1 MNKFLAVLL
10 IGFSLISVP
19 SWAADSDEGLDA
31 YNSGDFETAF
41 REWTQLAEKGS
52 ALAQFNL
59 GQMYRTGQG
68 VPLDKVYA
76 HMWWKIA
83 SSNGSE
89 TAAGNRDTI
98 SEMMTPSQLEK
109 AQDLT
114 RECVAKDY
122 KGC

>member
-1 MNKFLAVLL
+1 MNKFLTTLL
-10 IGFSLISVP
+10 IGFSLISFP
-19 SWAADSDEGLDA
+19 SWSADYDKGLAAYEISDFD
-31 YNSGDFETAF
+31 TAL

-83 SSNGSE
+83 ASNGSE

>member
-1 MNKFLAVLL
+1 MNKFLAILL

-19 SWAADSDEGLDA
+19 SWAASDKGLDA

-41 REWTQLAEKGS
+41 REWTQPAENGS

-68 VPLDKVYA
+68 VPLDQVYA
-76 HMWWKIA
+76 HMWWNIA
-83 SSNGSE
+83 ASNGSE
-89 TAAGNRDTI
+89 TAAGNRNTI